1 MVFGVVERKEPKV
14 SLLSSLIEPVSS
26 LLDKAI
32 PDQDLKRKL
41 SHEIATMSEKHAQE
55 LALAQIKVN
64 AAEAASG
71 SLFKGGW
78 RPCIGWICGIA
89 FGYHFVL
96 QPVIIFVVALIGIE
110 IPELPKFDMNTLLT
124 VLAGMLGI
132 GGLRTYEKQKGLTK

>member
-1 MVFGVVERKEPKV
+1 MG
-14 SLLSSLIEPVSS
+14 LLDSLIQPVSKI
-26 LLDKAI
+26 LDKAI
-32 PDQDLKRKL
+32 PDTDLKRKL
-41 SHEIATMSEKHAQE
+41 SHEIATMSEKHAQQ
-55 LALAQIKVN
+55 LALAQIEVN

-110 IPELPKFDMNTLLT
+110 IPDLPKFDMNTLLT

>member
-1 MVFGVVERKEPKV
+1 MA
-14 SLLSSLIEPVSS
+14 LLDNLIQPVSKI
-26 LLDKAI
+26 LDKAI
-32 PDQDLKRKL
+32 PDQNLKRKL
-41 SHEIATMSEKHAQE
+41 SHEIATMSEKHAQQ
-55 LALAQIKVN
+55 LALAQIEVN

-96 QPVIIFVVALIGIE
+96 QPVIIFVVALIGME
-110 IPELPKFDMNTLLT
+110 IPDLPEFDMGTLLT
-124 VLAGMLGI
+124 VLGGMLGI